1 VNSFGPLPRSVRP
14 PTGGLALIFAAA
26 RVSGKMR
33 RANGVEREAPMDF
46 LAAA

>member
-1 VNSFGPLPRSVRP
+1 MFRSAP
-14 PTGGLALIFAAA
+14 SIGTSSTGQLALIFAAA

-33 RANGVEREAPMDF
+33 RANGHRREAPMDF